1 MFVANLMPDCVSFT
15 TLTRCLQK
23 VTEAKRDR
31 EEARRALDL
40 LVQSP
45 VNNSIGPSY
54 RNLIM
59 NRISNERLATARRQV
74 GHILE
79 QFEHACVYA
88 LSVVTWVLYFAIN
101 RVCIACSGTVA
112 DVFPATDISY
122 DSGISSLRCCT
133 CRYHMHSNGF

>member
-1 MFVANLMPDCVSFT
+1 MFLRAASVCSHCERLESLPDCVSLIT
-15 TLTRCLQK
+15 MTRCLQK

-45 VNNSIGPSY
+45 VNKSIGPSY

-88 LSVVTWVLYFAIN
+88 LSFVTWVLDLASNTVSAIFL
-101 RVCIACSGTVA
+101 VVA
-112 DVFPATDISY
+112 LLLMCVSAT
-122 DSGISSLRCCT
+122 GIS
-133 CRYHMHSNGF
+133 